1 MGILDLDNMNQLN
14 ETLRILRIQIQA
26 EEMKPKPDLLTLK
39 TLRKEEKKCLKQ
51 LMD

>member
-1 MGILDLDNMNQLN
+1 MAILDLDNMNQLN

-39 TLRKEEKKCLKQ
+39 RLRKEEKKCLKQ